1 MAFIGSAKKESNNFT
16 VYHKDVF
23 GTNTNSE
30 RFNFALKIDEIS
42 SDTAVALDSFARG
55 FVNLTKDTYDDSK
68 IFTSRNLIEGS

>member
-1 MAFIGSAKKESNNFT
+1 MAFIGSAKKESNSFT
-16 VYHKDVF
+16 VYHIDATGSK
-23 GTNTNSE
+23 NNE

-55 FVNLTKDTYDDSK
+55 FVNLTKDTYDDSQ

>member
-16 VYHKDVF
+16 VYHSDAF
-23 GTNTNSE
+23 GNKNNE
-30 RFNFALKIDEIS
+30 RFNFALKIDEVS

-55 FVNLTKDTYDDSK
+55 FVNLSKDSYDDSK